1 MNMPVGKQSKEE
13 KTGHTGPT
21 LWLLGRPRDGD
32 EWQSDVGMQLLC
44 PSPAIDP
51 LLYPEGSKKWLVEEG
66 DGLWPTTLSV
76 MGTVGQVRV
85 CLELWGVRNCADR
98 RAQQPLLHIRSCT
111 REGRC
116 PWGQASPLF

>member
-1 MNMPVGKQSKEE
+1 MNMPVGKQSTEE

-32 EWQSDVGMQLLC
+32 EWQSDVGMQLSC

-51 LLYPEGSKKWLVEEG
+51 LLYPKGSKKWLVEEG
-66 DGLWPTTLSV
+66 DGMWPTTLSV
-76 MGTVGQVRV
+76 MGTVGQVRM
-85 CLELWGVRNCADR
+85 CLGAVGSQELCR
-98 RAQQPLLHIRSCT
+98 QPCSAPTSANMELH
-111 REGRC
+111 